1 MQPSDELKKLYTQI
15 EKYDGLVEGTTD
27 PEGRTALL
35 KMLAA
40 MREKEV
46 ILMKGEQA
54 KRKSWVHGLDLAV
67 NPMPCK

>member
-1 MQPSDELKKLYTQI
+1 MQSSELKKLSNLI
-15 EKYDGLVEGTTD
+15 ERYDGLVEGTTD

-54 KRKSWVHGLDLAV
+54 KESPGGMVWIFH
-67 NPMPCK
+67 

>member
-54 KRKSWVHGLDLAV
+54 K
-67 NPMPCK
+67 